1 MTYKILSV
9 KNEEQIIIMNVEY
22 TFDDLSKLVVDVPVF
37 APMSVDDISLTL
49 ANRGLS
55 EEARIIATNRVL
67 EILPLIPIN
76 TEIPIVTPPGDSGSA
91 GTSGDAGG
99 EGSGGD
105 PVADTSGTG
114 EEPGSSG
121 SSGDGGTSEE
131 PI

>member
-22 TFDDLSKLVVDVPVF
+22 TFDDLSKLVIDVPVF
-37 APMSVDDISLTL
+37 APMSVDDISITL

-55 EEARIIATNRVL
+55 EEARITATNRVL

-76 TEIPIVTPPGDSGSA
+76 TEIPIVTAAGTSGTSGDAGSAGSSGDAGSA
-91 GTSGDAGG
+91 GTSG
-99 EGSGGD
+99 
-105 PVADTSGTG
+105 
-114 EEPGSSG
+114 
-121 SSGDGGTSEE
+121 E